1 MKNLIRYICSI
12 FFIISIMAAQK
23 VSLSGIVSDTKEE
36 TPLVGANVYIVGT
49 SLGTATN
56 EEGFYTIKGIKKGSY
71 VVKVT
76 YIGYKTLED
85 SIVLNEEDISKDFIL
100 SYTSIQGE
108 EVVVTGQAKGQMDA
122 INKQLASK
130 SIINVV
136 SSDRIQELPDANA
149 AESVARIPGVTIKRE
164 GGEGNKVVIR
174 GLSPKYNSITVDGTR
189 LASTDPDDRSTDLSM
204 ISQYMLDGIEV
215 TKAGTPELDGDV
227 LGGTV
232 NFILKKAKPG
242 LHADIITQGMNN
254 SLKETYDDNKLV
266 IGVGNRFWKDRIG
279 IFGQLD
285 YENRNRSSNSLGGW
299 YTNPGAKLDSMNALK
314 LSSLNLYDTIRK
326 NKRQNSLLVLDFE
339 IPNLYNITTDG
350 LISFSY
356 LNSAINKDVIRYHDG
371 YALNSN
377 SKNHTSSANNSQI
390 EVNTRTLKIKQT
402 FFSNI
407 HFDAYMSSSRST
419 NDQQTYSFNFSEP
432 HAYTE
437 STNNLPINKIFEVSK
452 NDTSF
457 TGLDG
462 YSFDYYYSNELEKTY
477 GVNLQY
483 DFRITKYLAGKI
495 KVGNKFRTKTRTYDR
510 NHEYAPIAAAAGL
523 AGPRDSLAHHF
534 PRILENRGVDSRR
547 MSMWAF
553 LDPNYDSS
561 NFMNGQY
568 PMGPVADIDFMMEI
582 FRFFRENFNRYSPG
596 ASTID
601 EYIMHKLHETNSI
614 RFDYTGTEDY
624 SAKYA
629 MIDLD
634 IISKVNIIYGARTE
648 VNKTTYNS
656 WRSQKSALPHWVYT
670 GEEYSYDRENEFV
683 LPALF
688 VKYTPFPWL
697 TLRYASTKT
706 LTRPNYS
713 DIIPIYEWD
722 GTGNSVDYRTPDLVP
737 GVSDN
742 IDYNISVNNNYLGFF
757 SVGIFEKSIA
767 DLIFSG
773 GRRVILDPDEFG
785 LPSGTKN
792 ALIRNYTSN
801 NPFPVSLKGMEFDW
815 QTRFWFLPGML
826 SGIVLNANY
835 TIIESEVKYPRT
847 VVDSKI
853 DWSTFPPVVTKSN
866 IDTSYVDR
874 LIDQPKKIIN
884 FSIGYDYKG
893 FSGRLSMLHKSDI
906 FMSTNFW
913 PELRVNTDDYTRWD
927 ISVKQELPIKGLS
940 VFMNVNNITETVD
953 VNRFKYGSLSLEQ
966 HYGRTADL
974 GFKYS
979 F

>member
-1 MKNLIRYICSI
+1 
-12 FFIISIMAAQK
+12 MAAQK

-36 TPLVGANVYIVGT
+36 TPLVGANVYLVGT

-767 DLIFSG
+767 GLIFSG

>member
-23 VSLSGIVSDTKEE
+23 VSLSGIVSDTKEG
-36 TPLVGANVYIVGT
+36 TPLVGTNVYLLGT
-49 SLGTATN
+49 SLGATTN

-108 EVVVTGQAKGQMDA
+108 EIVVTGQAKGQMAA

-242 LHADIITQGMNN
+242 LHADIIAQGMNN

-407 HFDAYMSSSRST
+407 HFDAYMSTSRST

-437 STNNLPINKIFEVSK
+437 STNNLTINKIFEVSK

-462 YSFDYYYSNELEKTY
+462 YSFDYYYSNELEETF
-477 GVNLQY
+477 GVNLEY
-483 DFRITKYLAGKI
+483 DFRLTKYLAGKI

-534 PRILENRGVDSRR
+534 PQILENRGVDSRR

>member
-23 VSLSGIVSDTKEE
+23 VSLSGIVSDTKEG
-36 TPLVGANVYIVGT
+36 TPLVGANVYLVGT

-242 LHADIITQGMNN
+242 LHADIIAQGMNN

-437 STNNLPINKIFEVSK
+437 STNNLTINKIFEVSK

-462 YSFDYYYSNELEKTY
+462 YSFDYYYSNELEETF
-477 GVNLQY
+477 GVNLEY
-483 DFRITKYLAGKI
+483 DFRLTKYLAGKI

>member
-1 MKNLIRYICSI
+1 MKNFIRYICSI

-36 TPLVGANVYIVGT
+36 TPLVGANVYLVGT

-242 LHADIITQGMNN
+242 LHADIIAQGMNN

-407 HFDAYMSSSRST
+407 HFDAYMSTSRST

-670 GEEYSYDRENEFV
+670 GEEYSYDRENKFV

-966 HYGRTADL
+966 RYGRTADL

>member
-1 MKNLIRYICSI
+1 
-12 FFIISIMAAQK
+12 MAAQK

>member
-1 MKNLIRYICSI
+1 MKSFIRYICSLI
-12 FFIISIMAAQK
+12 FLLSIMTAQK
-23 VSLSGIVSDTKEE
+23 VSLTGTVSDTKEG
-36 TPLVGANVYIVGT
+36 TPLVGANIYLVGT

-56 EEGFYTIKGIKKGSY
+56 DEGTYTISGISEGTY
-71 VVKVT
+71 LIKVT

-85 SIVLNEEDISKDFIL
+85 SIVINDQDISKDYVM
-100 SYTSIQGE
+100 SYTSIQGQ
-108 EVVVTGQAKGQMDA
+108 EVIVTGQARGQMDA

-130 SIINVV
+130 SLINVV

-149 AESVARIPGVTIKRE
+149 AESVARVPGVTIKRE

-189 LASTDPDDRSTDLSM
+189 LASTDPNDRSTDLSM

-242 LHADIITQGMNN
+242 LHADIIAQGMNN
-254 SLKETYDDNKLV
+254 SLKETNDDNKLV
-266 IGVGNRFWKDRIG
+266 IGIGNRFWKDRIG
-279 IFGQLD
+279 VFGQLD

-314 LSSLNLYDTIRK
+314 LANINLYDTIRK
-326 NKRQNSLLVLDFE
+326 NKRQNQLFVLDFE
-339 IPNLYNITTDG
+339 IPNLFNITTNG
-350 LISFSY
+350 LITYSY
-356 LNSAINKDVIRYHDG
+356 LNSSIYKDVIQYQDS
-371 YALNSN
+371 YALSTNF
-377 SKNHTSSANNSQI
+377 KNHSSGTNDSQI
-390 EVNTRTLKIKQT
+390 DVNTKTLKFKQT
-402 FFSNI
+402 FLSDL
-407 HFDAYMSSSRST
+407 HFDAFLSTSRST
-419 NDQQTYSFNFSEP
+419 NDQQTYRFDFDEP
-432 HAYTE
+432 NAYTE
-437 STNNLPINKIFEVSK
+437 STNNKNIDEIFQISK
-452 NDTSF
+452 KDTSF
-457 TGLDG
+457 TGLSG
-462 YSFDYYYSNELEKTY
+462 YNFDYFYSNELEETF

-483 DFRITKYLAGKI
+483 DFRLTKYLAGKI
-495 KVGNKFRTKTRTYDR
+495 KIGNKFRSKTRNYDR
-510 NHEYAPIAAAAGL
+510 NNEYAPVAAAAGL
-523 AGPRDSLAHHF
+523 AGPRDSLARYF
-534 PRILENRGVDSRR
+534 PQILENRGVDSRR

-553 LDPNYDSS
+553 INNNYDSS

-601 EYIMHKLHETNSI
+601 EYIMHRTHETNSI
-614 RFDYTGTEDY
+614 QYDYSGNEDY
-624 SAKYA
+624 SANYA

-634 IISKVNIIYGARTE
+634 IISKVNIIYGVRNE
-648 VNKTTYNS
+648 INKTTYNS
-656 WRSQKSALPHWVYT
+656 WRSQSSALPHWVYT
-670 GEEYSYDRENEFV
+670 GEEYSYERENEFA

-713 DIIPIYEWD
+713 SIIPLYEWS
-722 GTGNSVDYRTPDLVP
+722 GVGNSVDYRTPDLVP

-757 SVGIFEKSIA
+757 SVGVFEKSIA

-773 GRRVILDPDEFG
+773 GRRVILDPDDYG

-792 ALIRNYTSN
+792 ALIQNYTSN
-801 NPFPVSLKGMEFDW
+801 NPFPVSLKGVEFDW
-815 QTRFWFLPGML
+815 QTRFWYLPGML
-826 SGIVLNANY
+826 SGLVLNANY
-835 TIIESEVKYPRT
+835 TVIQSEVVYPRT
-847 VVDSKI
+847 VVESNI
-853 DWSTFPPVVTKSN
+853 DWSSFPPVVTKNN

-874 LIDQPKKIIN
+874 LIDQPNQIMN

-927 ISVKQELPIKGLS
+927 LSVKQELPIKGLS
-940 VFMNVNNITETVD
+940 IFMNVNNITETVD
-953 VNRFKYGSLSLEQ
+953 VNRYKYGSLNLEQ

>member
-23 VSLSGIVSDTKEE
+23 VSLSGIVSDTKEG
-36 TPLVGANVYIVGT
+36 TPLVGTNVYLLGT
-49 SLGTATN
+49 SLGTTTN

-242 LHADIITQGMNN
+242 LHADIIAQGMNN

-377 SKNHTSSANNSQI
+377 SKNHTSGTNNSQI

-407 HFDAYMSSSRST
+407 HFDAYMSTSRST

-437 STNNLPINKIFEVSK
+437 STNNLTINKIFEVSK

-462 YSFDYYYSNELEKTY
+462 YSFDYYYSNELEETF
-477 GVNLQY
+477 GVNLEY
-483 DFRITKYLAGKI
+483 DFRLTKYLAGKI

>member
-1 MKNLIRYICSI
+1 MKSLIRYICSI

-23 VSLSGIVSDTKEE
+23 VSLSGIVSDTKEGI
-36 TPLVGANVYIVGT
+36 PLAGANVYLVGT

-56 EEGFYTIKGIKKGSY
+56 EEGFYSIKGINKGSY
-71 VVKVT
+71 LVKVT
-76 YIGYKTLED
+76 YIGYTTLED
-85 SIVLNEEDISKDFIL
+85 SIVINDQDISKDFVL

-108 EVVVTGQAKGQMDA
+108 EVVVTGQARGQMDA

-130 SIINVV
+130 SLINVV

-204 ISQYMLDGIEV
+204 ISQYMLEGIEV

-242 LHADIITQGMNN
+242 LHADIIAQGMNN
-254 SLKETYDDNKLV
+254 SLKQTNDDNKLV
-266 IGVGNRFWKDRIG
+266 IGIGNRFWKNRIG
-279 IFGQLD
+279 VFGQLD

-326 NKRQNSLLVLDFE
+326 NKRQNQLLVLDFE
-339 IPNLYNITTDG
+339 IPNLFNIATDG
-350 LISFSY
+350 LVSYSY
-356 LNSAINKDVIRYHDG
+356 LNSSIYKDVIQYQDG
-371 YALNSN
+371 YGLSTNT
-377 SKNHTSSANNSQI
+377 KNHSSGTKDSQI
-390 EVNTRTLKIKQT
+390 DVNTRTLKFKQT
-402 FFSNI
+402 FFSNF
-407 HFDAYMSSSRST
+407 HFDAFMSTSGST
-419 NDQQTYSFNFSEP
+419 NDQQTYRFDFDEP
-432 HAYTE
+432 SAFTE
-437 STNNLPINKIFEVSK
+437 STNNKTINQIFEISK
-452 NDTSF
+452 KDTSF
-457 TGLDG
+457 TGLNG
-462 YSFDYYYSNELEKTY
+462 YNFDYYYSNELEETF
-477 GVNLQY
+477 GINLEY
-483 DFRITKYLAGKI
+483 DFRLTKYLAGKI

-523 AGPRDSLAHHF
+523 AGPRDSLAKHF
-534 PRILENRGVDSRR
+534 PQILENRGVDARR

-553 LDPNYDSS
+553 INPNYDSS
-561 NFMNGQY
+561 NFMNGRY

-582 FRFFRENFNRYSPG
+582 FRFFRENFNRNSPG

-601 EYIMHKLHETNSI
+601 EYIMHRLHETNSI
-614 RFDYTGTEDY
+614 RFDYTGNEDY

-629 MIDLD
+629 MLDLD

-706 LTRPNYS
+706 LTRPNYT
-713 DIIPIYEWD
+713 DIIPAYEWS
-722 GTGNSVDYRTPDLVP
+722 GQGNSVDYRTPDLVP

-742 IDYNISVNNNYLGFF
+742 TDYNISVNNNYLGFF
-757 SVGIFEKSIA
+757 SIGIFEKSIA

-773 GRRVILDPDEFG
+773 GRRVILDPNEFG

-792 ALIRNYTSN
+792 ALIQNYTSN
-801 NPFPVSLKGMEFDW
+801 NPFPVSLKGVEFDW
-815 QTRFWFLPGML
+815 QTRFWYLPRML
-826 SGIVLNANY
+826 SGLVLNANY
-835 TIIESEVKYPRT
+835 TVIESKVKYPRT

-866 IDTSYVDR
+866 IDTSYADR
-874 LIDQPKKIIN
+874 LIDQPNQIMN
-884 FSIGYDYKG
+884 VSIGYDYKG
-893 FSGRLSMLHKSDI
+893 FSGRLSMLHKSNI

-927 ISVKQELPIKGLS
+927 LSVKQELPIKGLS

-953 VNRFKYGSLSLEQ
+953 INRYKYGSLNLEQ

>member
-1 MKNLIRYICSI
+1 
-12 FFIISIMAAQK
+12 
-23 VSLSGIVSDTKEE
+23 
-36 TPLVGANVYIVGT
+36 
-49 SLGTATN
+49 
-56 EEGFYTIKGIKKGSY
+56 
-71 VVKVT
+71 
-76 YIGYKTLED
+76 
-85 SIVLNEEDISKDFIL
+85 
-100 SYTSIQGE
+100 
-108 EVVVTGQAKGQMDA
+108 
-122 INKQLASK
+122 
-130 SIINVV
+130 
-136 SSDRIQELPDANA
+136 
-149 AESVARIPGVTIKRE
+149 
-164 GGEGNKVVIR
+164 
-174 GLSPKYNSITVDGTR
+174 
-189 LASTDPDDRSTDLSM
+189 
-204 ISQYMLDGIEV
+204 
-215 TKAGTPELDGDV
+215 
-227 LGGTV
+227 
-232 NFILKKAKPG
+232 
-242 LHADIITQGMNN
+242 
-254 SLKETYDDNKLV
+254 
-266 IGVGNRFWKDRIG
+266 
-279 IFGQLD
+279 
-285 YENRNRSSNSLGGW
+285 
-299 YTNPGAKLDSMNALK
+299 
-314 LSSLNLYDTIRK
+314 
-326 NKRQNSLLVLDFE
+326 
-339 IPNLYNITTDG
+339 
-350 LISFSY
+350 
-356 LNSAINKDVIRYHDG
+356 
-371 YALNSN
+371 
-377 SKNHTSSANNSQI
+377 
-390 EVNTRTLKIKQT
+390 
-402 FFSNI
+402 
-407 HFDAYMSSSRST
+407 
-419 NDQQTYSFNFSEP
+419 
-432 HAYTE
+432 
-437 STNNLPINKIFEVSK
+437 
-452 NDTSF
+452 
-457 TGLDG
+457 
-462 YSFDYYYSNELEKTY
+462 
-477 GVNLQY
+477 
-483 DFRITKYLAGKI
+483 
-495 KVGNKFRTKTRTYDR
+495 
-510 NHEYAPIAAAAGL
+510 
-523 AGPRDSLAHHF
+523 
-534 PRILENRGVDSRR
+534 
-547 MSMWAF
+547 MWAF

>member
-23 VSLSGIVSDTKEE
+23 VSLSGIVSDTKEG
-36 TPLVGANVYIVGT
+36 TPLVGTNVYLLGT
-49 SLGTATN
+49 SLGATTN

-108 EVVVTGQAKGQMDA
+108 EIVVTGQAKGQMDA

-242 LHADIITQGMNN
+242 LHADIIAQGMNN

-407 HFDAYMSSSRST
+407 HFDAYMSTSRST

-437 STNNLPINKIFEVSK
+437 STNNLTINKIFEVSK

-462 YSFDYYYSNELEKTY
+462 YSFDYYYSNELEETF
-477 GVNLQY
+477 GVNLEY
-483 DFRITKYLAGKI
+483 DFRLTKYLAGKI

-561 NFMNGQY
+561 NFMNGRY

-893 FSGRLSMLHKSDI
+893 FSGRLSMLYKSDI

>member
-23 VSLSGIVSDTKEE
+23 VSLSGIVSDTKEG
-36 TPLVGANVYIVGT
+36 TPLVGANVYLVGT

-419 NDQQTYSFNFSEP
+419 NDQQTYSFNFNEP